1 MRDIRKGLIL
11 AGFAVLAEEGYPGFT
26 QHKVAARAGV
36 RQSHLT
42 YYFPTR
48 LALLEAVASSAI
60 EQQLARMSAAADIP
74 DVVERIAMVGAALS
88 QPTAIRVLV
97 ALVQSADKEPSIAIL
112 FRDLV
117 ERMLSNVD
125 RVIGCTAGPEHSA
138 ATRIFHAL
146 SVGLA
151 VVNLA
156 TARSDAQAITTET
169 LNIALSLLRGVQLP
183 AAFPASNLQSK
194 GLKE

>member
-1 MRDIRKGLIL
+1 MQDIRNELVL

-26 QHKVAARAGV
+26 QPKVAARAGV

-60 EQQLARMSAAADIP
+60 EQQLAAIGALADIP
-74 DVVERIAMVGAALS
+74 DEDERIAMVASALS
-88 QPTAIRVLV
+88 QPTVIRVLV

-117 ERMLSNVD
+117 ERMLGNVD
-125 RVIGCTAGPEHSA
+125 RVIGRPEGSEHSA
-138 ATRIFHAL
+138 ATRLFHAL

-151 VVNLA
+151 VLNLA
-156 TARSDAQAITTET
+156 TARSDAPAITTET
-169 LNIALSLLRGVQLP
+169 LKLALSLLRGEQVP
-183 AAFPASNLQSK
+183 TPVSSPNLQSK

>member
-1 MRDIRKGLIL
+1 MQDIRKDLIV

-26 QHKVAARAGV
+26 QPKVAARAGV

-60 EQQLARMSAAADIP
+60 EQQLATMSALADIP
-74 DVVERIAMVGAALS
+74 DVDERISMVASALS

-97 ALVQSADKEPSIAIL
+97 ALVQSADKEPSIAPL
-112 FRDLV
+112 FRNLV
-117 ERMLSNVD
+117 ERMLANVD
-125 RVIGCTAGPEHSA
+125 RVIGRPPSSEPSA
-138 ATRIFHAL
+138 ATRLFHAL

-151 VVNLA
+151 VLNLA
-156 TARSDAQAITTET
+156 TARSDAKAITTET
-169 LNIALSLLRGVQLP
+169 LNNALSLLRGENAPTSDFSRNAQG
-183 AAFPASNLQSK
+183 K